1 MGCAPLEKRWDSIIT
16 NPLLNAPLTESALG
30 PGTSMFRAFLPCL
43 IYVVPAVL
51 IALGLPPRV
60 ADLAP
65 GMALIFGFLVLLG
78 GALLHLG
85 YALLRARERADGEIA
100 GAMEAVAHLE
110 RVQRRLEGDLAQIR
124 NALADLQA
132 RPEQNVGAVVAEVKV
147 LQSLVERLYSARAAA
162 PQPAAA
168 ASPAAPAAK
177 PAAPAAPASNG
188 AAASGGPSL
197 PMPPVAEGL
206 DEQEILDLVREGL
219 RENAVELA
227 LQPIVSLPQ
236 RKRRFFEC
244 FSRVRT
250 HDGGVIVP
258 EQYLEVAE
266 RHGLVT
272 AIDNLLLFRCIQ
284 TLRRIRKSNANV
296 GFFLNISPN
305 TLADRGFFRDFIQL
319 MSQNIEL
326 APALVFEFPQRALAQ
341 ADDSLWRD
349 LDRLAQMGF
358 RFSIDQVT
366 DLDLDAA
373 TLSGRHFRF
382 LKLEAGRVTEAARSG
397 LLGNDPKLLKRTLDS
412 YAIDLI
418 VERIETEP
426 MLLEVLDLHVDF
438 GQGFL
443 FGEPRIAKS
452 DSSGSLN

>member
-1 MGCAPLEKRWDSIIT
+1 MSGFRS
-16 NPLLNAPLTESALG
+16 LLL
-30 PGTSMFRAFLPCL
+30 CL
-43 IYVVPAVL
+43 IYVVPAAL
-51 IALGLPPRV
+51 IVLGLAPRTET
-60 ADLAP
+60 LEP
-65 GMALIFGFLVLLG
+65 GMRLVYGLLVVLA
-78 GALLHLG
+78 GALVHLG
-85 YALLRARERADGEIA
+85 YALGRGRNRTDGEIA

-110 RVQRRLEGDLAQIR
+110 RVQRRLEGDLAQVR

-132 RPEQNVGAVVAEVKV
+132 RPQQNVGAVVAEVKV
-147 LQSLVERLYSARAAA
+147 LQSLVERLYSARAGSPM
-162 PQPAAA
+162 PQPAAET
-168 ASPAAPAAK
+168 ASAPATAQ
-177 PAAPAAPASNG
+177 APSAPSSNG
-188 AAASGGPSL
+188 SAATGSSL

-206 DEQEILDLVREGL
+206 DEQSILDLVREGL

-236 RKRRFFEC
+236 RKRRYFEC

-250 HDGGVIVP
+250 NDGRIIVP
-258 EQYLEVAE
+258 EQYIDVAE
-266 RHGLVT
+266 RHGLMT

-319 MSQNIEL
+319 MAQNIEL
-326 APALVFEFPQRALAQ
+326 APALVFEFPQRALRE
-341 ADDSLWRD
+341 ADESLWRD

-366 DLDLDAA
+366 DLDIDAA

-382 LKLEAGRVTEAARSG
+382 LKLEAGRVMEAVHSG
-397 LLGNDPKLLKRTLDS
+397 LLGSDPKLLKRTLDS

-418 VERIETEP
+418 IERIETEP

-452 DSSGSLN
+452 DAAGTLH

>member
-1 MGCAPLEKRWDSIIT
+1 MSG
-16 NPLLNAPLTESALG
+16 
-30 PGTSMFRAFLPCL
+30 FRAFLSCL
-43 IYVVPAVL
+43 IYIVPAAI
-51 IALGLPPRV
+51 IAAGWPPRV
-60 ADLAP
+60 AELAP
-65 GMALIFGFLVLLG
+65 GMALTFGLLVLLA
-78 GALLHLG
+78 GALLHLA
-85 YALLRARERADGEIA
+85 YALLRARERADSEVA
-100 GAMEAVAHLE
+100 GAMDAIAHLE
-110 RVQRRLEGDLAQIR
+110 RVQRRLEGDLAQMR

-147 LQSLVERLYSARAAA
+147 LQSLVERLYSARAG
-162 PQPAAA
+162 
-168 ASPAAPAAK
+168 
-177 PAAPAAPASNG
+177 APASQPADSPAVPAQQSVAPAPANG
-188 AAASGGPSL
+188 GVAAGASL
-197 PMPPVAEGL
+197 PMPPIAEGL
-206 DEQEILDLVREGL
+206 DEQAILDLVREGL

-244 FSRVRT
+244 YSRVRT
-250 HDGGVIVP
+250 NDGRIIVP

-272 AIDNLLLFRCIQ
+272 AIDNLLLFRCVQ

-296 GFFLNISPN
+296 GFFLNISPH

-326 APALVFEFPQRALAQ
+326 APALVFEFPQRALRE

-358 RFSIDQVT
+358 RFSVDQVA
-366 DLDLDAA
+366 DLDIDAA

-382 LKLEAGRVTEAARSG
+382 LKLEAGRVMAAARSG
-397 LLGNDPKLLKRTLDS
+397 LLGTDPKLLKRTLDS

-418 VERIETEP
+418 IERIETEP

-452 DSSGSLN
+452 DAAGALN

>member
-1 MGCAPLEKRWDSIIT
+1 MSGFRT
-16 NPLLNAPLTESALG
+16 FLL
-30 PGTSMFRAFLPCL
+30 CL
-43 IYVVPAVL
+43 LYVVPAAI
-51 IALGLPPRV
+51 IALGLAPRIGE
-60 ADLAP
+60 LSRET
-65 GMALIFGFLVLLG
+65 ALIFGLLVLLA
-78 GALLHLG
+78 GALAHLG
-85 YALLRARERADGEIA
+85 YALWRARERADGEVT
-100 GAMEAVAHLE
+100 GAMDAVAHLE
-110 RVQRRLEGDLAQIR
+110 RVQRRLEGDLAQVR
-124 NALADLQA
+124 HALADLQA

-147 LQSLVERLYSARAAA
+147 LQSLVERLYSARAGSSA
-162 PQPAAA
+162 PQPAVEAA
-168 ASPAAPAAK
+168 AT
-177 PAAPAAPASNG
+177 NG
-188 AAASGGPSL
+188 TGAQRAAAAMAANAAGGSL

-236 RKRRFFEC
+236 RKRRFYEC
-244 FSRVRT
+244 YSRVRT
-250 HDGGVIVP
+250 NDGRIIVP

-284 TLRRIRKSNANV
+284 TLRRIRKGNANV

-319 MSQNIEL
+319 MAQNIEL

-358 RFSIDQVT
+358 RFSIDQVA
-366 DLDLDAA
+366 DLDIDAA

-382 LKLEAGRVTEAARSG
+382 LKLEAGRVMEAARSG
-397 LLGNDPKLLKRTLDS
+397 LFGNDPKLLKRTLDS

-418 VERIETEP
+418 IERIETEP

-438 GQGFL
+438 GQGYL

-452 DSSGSLN
+452 DAAGALT

>member
-1 MGCAPLEKRWDSIIT
+1 MSGL
-16 NPLLNAPLTESALG
+16 
-30 PGTSMFRAFLPCL
+30 RAFLPFL
-43 IYVVPAVL
+43 LYAVPAAI

-60 ADLAP
+60 SDLAP
-65 GMALIFGFLVLLG
+65 GMALIFGLLVLLA

-85 YALLRARERADGEIA
+85 YLLLKARERADGEIA
-100 GAMEAVAHLE
+100 GAMDAVAHLE
-110 RVQRRLEGDLAQIR
+110 RVQRRLEGDLAQMR

-147 LQSLVERLYSARAAA
+147 LQALVERLYSARSGSPAPQAAGETPAAA
-162 PQPAAA
+162 PAAAPKAAAA
-168 ASPAAPAAK
+168 ASNGGMAP
-177 PAAPAAPASNG
+177 G
-188 AAASGGPSL
+188 LSL

-236 RKRRFFEC
+236 RKRRFYEC
-244 FSRVRT
+244 LSRVRT
-250 HDGGVIVP
+250 NDGRIIVP
-258 EQYLEVAE
+258 EQYLAVAE

-319 MSQNIEL
+319 MAQNIEL

-358 RFSIDQVT
+358 RFSIDQVA
-366 DLDLDAA
+366 DLDIDAA

-382 LKLEAGRVTEAARSG
+382 LKLEAGRVMEAARSG
-397 LLGNDPKLLKRTLDS
+397 LFGNDPKLLKRTLDS

-418 VERIETEP
+418 IERIETES

-452 DSSGSLN
+452 DAAGALN

>member
-1 MGCAPLEKRWDSIIT
+1 MSG
-16 NPLLNAPLTESALG
+16 
-30 PGTSMFRAFLPCL
+30 FRAFLPCL
-43 IYVVPAVL
+43 IYVVPAGL

-60 ADLAP
+60 ADLGP
-65 GMALIFGFLVLLG
+65 GMALIFGILVLLG

-85 YALLRARERADGEIA
+85 YALLRARERADGEVA

-110 RVQRRLEGDLAQIR
+110 RVQRRLEGDLAQMR
-124 NALADLQA
+124 NALADLQS

-147 LQSLVERLYSARAAA
+147 LQSLVERLYSARATAPEPAAA
-162 PQPAAA
+162 PAPAAA
-168 ASPAAPAAK
+168 AVAK
-177 PAAPAAPASNG
+177 PAAPAAPATNG
-188 AAASGGPSL
+188 AAAGGSM

-206 DEQEILDLVREGL
+206 GEQEILDLVREGL
-219 RENAVELA
+219 RANAVELA

-258 EQYLEVAE
+258 EQYLAVAE

-382 LKLEAGRVTEAARSG
+382 LKLEAARVTEAARSG

-438 GQGFL
+438 GQGYL

-452 DSSGSLN
+452 DASGTLS

>member
-1 MGCAPLEKRWDSIIT
+1 MSG
-16 NPLLNAPLTESALG
+16 
-30 PGTSMFRAFLPCL
+30 FRAFLPCL
-43 IYVVPAVL
+43 IYIVPAAI
-51 IALGLPPRV
+51 IASGWPRGIAGLG
-60 ADLAP
+60 P
-65 GMALIFGFLVLLG
+65 GMSLVSAVLVLLSG
-78 GALLHLG
+78 GLLHLAR
-85 YALLRARERADGEIA
+85 ALLRARERADSEVA

-110 RVQRRLEGDLAQIR
+110 RVQRRLEGDLAQMR

-147 LQSLVERLYSARAAA
+147 LQSLVERLYSARAGSAAPAQPPAAA
-162 PQPAAA
+162 PQKPPAVPAPANETAAA
-168 ASPAAPAAK
+168 
-177 PAAPAAPASNG
+177 
-188 AAASGGPSL
+188 GPSL
-197 PMPPVAEGL
+197 PMPPIAEGL
-206 DEQEILDLVREGL
+206 GEQEILDLVREGL

-250 HDGGVIVP
+250 NDGRIIVP
-258 EQYLEVAE
+258 EQYLDVAE

-296 GFFLNISPN
+296 GFFLNISPH

-326 APALVFEFPQRALAQ
+326 APALVFEFPQRALRE
-341 ADDSLWRD
+341 ADESLWRD

-358 RFSIDQVT
+358 RFSIDQVA
-366 DLDLDAA
+366 DLDIDAA

-382 LKLEAGRVTEAARSG
+382 LKLEAGRVMEAARSG
-397 LLGNDPKLLKRTLDS
+397 LLGNDPRLLKRTLDS

-418 VERIETEP
+418 IERIETEP

-452 DSSGSLN
+452 DSAGALH

>member
-1 MGCAPLEKRWDSIIT
+1 MSG
-16 NPLLNAPLTESALG
+16 
-30 PGTSMFRAFLPCL
+30 FRAFLLCL
-43 IYVVPAVL
+43 LYVVPAAVV
-51 IALGLPPRV
+51 ALRPPP
-60 ADLAP
+60 LNTLTLE
-65 GMALIFGFLVLLG
+65 MALVFAVLVLLF
-78 GALLHLG
+78 GALLHLAYMHG
-85 YALLRARERADGEIA
+85 EGRRRADGEIS
-100 GAMEAVAHLE
+100 GVLEAVSHLE
-110 RVQRRLEGDLAQIR
+110 RMQRRLEGDLAQMR
-124 NALADLQA
+124 HALTDLQS

-147 LQSLVERLYSARAAA
+147 LQSLVERLYSARAGSAPQQPEAAA
-162 PQPAAA
+162 PVATDSAAARANAAA
-168 ASPAAPAAK
+168 AAANAAI
-177 PAAPAAPASNG
+177 
-188 AAASGGPSL
+188 GGPSL
-197 PMPPVAEGL
+197 PMPPLAEGL
-206 DEQEILDLVREGL
+206 DEQTILDLVREGL

-236 RKRRFFEC
+236 RKRRYFEC
-244 FSRVRT
+244 YSRVRT
-250 HDGGVIVP
+250 GDGKIIVP

-284 TLRRIRKSNANV
+284 TLRRIRKGNANV
-296 GFFLNISPN
+296 GFFLNISPH

-319 MSQNIEL
+319 MAQNIEL
-326 APALVFEFPQRALAQ
+326 APALVFEFPQRALGE

-349 LDRLAQMGF
+349 LERLAQMGF

-366 DLDLDAA
+366 NLDIDAA

-382 LKLEAGRVTEAARSG
+382 LKLEAGRVMEAARTG
-397 LLGNDPKLLKRTLDS
+397 LFGNDPRLLKRTLDS

-426 MLLEVLDLHVDF
+426 MLLELLDLHIDF

-452 DSSGSLN
+452 DTAGALS

>member
-1 MGCAPLEKRWDSIIT
+1 
-16 NPLLNAPLTESALG
+16 
-30 PGTSMFRAFLPCL
+30 MFRAFLPCL
-43 IYVVPAVL
+43 IYIVPAAL

-60 ADLAP
+60 SDLPP
-65 GMALIFGFLVLLG
+65 GMALVFGLLVLLG

-85 YALLRARERADGEIA
+85 YALARSRERANGEVA
-100 GAMEAVAHLE
+100 GAMEAIAHLE
-110 RVQRRLEGDLAQIR
+110 RVQRRLEGDLAQMR
-124 NALADLQA
+124 NALADLQS

-147 LQSLVERLYSARAAA
+147 LQSLVERLYSARSTAPEPAAA
-162 PQPAAA
+162 PSPSA
-168 ASPAAPAAK
+168 ASSVASK
-177 PAAPAAPASNG
+177 PAAPAAPATNG
-188 AAASGGPSL
+188 AAAGGGSL

-206 DEQEILDLVREGL
+206 GEQEILDLVREGL
-219 RENAVELA
+219 RANAVELA

-382 LKLEAGRVTEAARSG
+382 LKLEAARVTQAARSG

-452 DSSGSLN
+452 DASGTLN

>member
-1 MGCAPLEKRWDSIIT
+1 
-16 NPLLNAPLTESALG
+16 
-30 PGTSMFRAFLPCL
+30 MFRGFLPCL
-43 IYVVPAVL
+43 IYIVPAAL

-65 GMALIFGFLVLLG
+65 ATALIFGLLVLLG

-85 YALLRARERADGEIA
+85 YALMRSRERADGEIA

-110 RVQRRLEGDLAQIR
+110 RVQRRLEGDLAQMR
-124 NALADLQA
+124 NALADLQS
-132 RPEQNVGAVVAEVKV
+132 RPEQNVGAVIAEVKV
-147 LQSLVERLYSARAAA
+147 LQSLVERLYSARSAT
-162 PQPAAA
+162 PQPADP
-168 ASPAAPAAK
+168 ASPATSALPAK
-177 PAAPAAPASNG
+177 PAAPAAPATNG
-188 AAASGGPSL
+188 ASGGPSL

-244 FSRVRT
+244 LSRVRT
-250 HDGGVIVP
+250 RDGGVIVP
-258 EQYLEVAE
+258 EQYLAVAE

-284 TLRRIRKSNANV
+284 TLRRIRKGNANV

-319 MSQNIEL
+319 MAQNIEL

-382 LKLEAGRVTEAARSG
+382 LKLEAARVTEAARSG

-418 VERIETEP
+418 VERIETEA

-452 DSSGSLN
+452 DSSGTLN

>member
-1 MGCAPLEKRWDSIIT
+1 MSG
-16 NPLLNAPLTESALG
+16 
-30 PGTSMFRAFLPCL
+30 FRAFLPCL
-43 IYVVPAVL
+43 IYVVPAAL

-60 ADLAP
+60 SDLGP
-65 GMALIFGFLVLLG
+65 GMALIFGVLVLLG

-85 YALLRARERADGEIA
+85 YALLRAREQADGETA

-110 RVQRRLEGDLAQIR
+110 RVQRRLEGDLAQMR
-124 NALADLQA
+124 NALADLQS

-147 LQSLVERLYSARAAA
+147 LQSLVERLYSARSTAPEPAAA
-162 PQPAAA
+162 PSPSA
-168 ASPAAPAAK
+168 ASSVASK
-177 PAAPAAPASNG
+177 PAAPATNG
-188 AAASGGPSL
+188 AAAGGGSL

-206 DEQEILDLVREGL
+206 GEQEILDLVREGL
-219 RENAVELA
+219 RANAVELA

-284 TLRRIRKSNANV
+284 TLRRIRKGNANV

-319 MSQNIEL
+319 MAQNIEL

-382 LKLEAGRVTEAARSG
+382 LKLEAARVTEAARSG

-438 GQGFL
+438 GQGYL

-452 DSSGSLN
+452 DASGTQLS

>member
-1 MGCAPLEKRWDSIIT
+1 MSGL
-16 NPLLNAPLTESALG
+16 
-30 PGTSMFRAFLPCL
+30 RAFLPCL
-43 IYVVPAVL
+43 FYVVPAAI
-51 IALGLPPRV
+51 IALGLPLRM
-60 ADLAP
+60 ASLSLAR
-65 GMALIFGFLVLLG
+65 ALVFGLLVLLG
-78 GALLHLG
+78 GILVHLG
-85 YALLRARERADGEIA
+85 FLFRQARRRADGEVA
-100 GAMEAVAHLE
+100 GALEAVAHLE
-110 RVQRRLEGDLAQIR
+110 RVQRRLEGDVAQVR
-124 NALADLQA
+124 HALVDLQS

-147 LQSLVERLYSARAAA
+147 LQSLVERLYSARAGSPP
-162 PQPAAA
+162 PQTAEVQAKSAAA
-168 ASPAAPAAK
+168 AQRTT
-177 PAAPAAPASNG
+177 
-188 AAASGGPSL
+188 AAAISAAAANASSL

-206 DEQEILDLVREGL
+206 DEQTILDLVREGL

-236 RKRRFFEC
+236 RKRRYYEC
-244 FSRVRT
+244 YSRVRT
-250 HDGGVIVP
+250 GDGKIIVP

-284 TLRRIRKSNANV
+284 TLRRIRRGNANV

-319 MSQNIEL
+319 MAQNIEL
-326 APALVFEFPQRALAQ
+326 APALVFEFPQRARGL

-366 DLDLDAA
+366 DLDIDAA
-373 TLSGRHFRF
+373 SLSARHFRF
-382 LKLEAGRVTEAARSG
+382 LKLEAGRVMQAVRSG
-397 LLGNDPKLLKRTLDS
+397 LFGNDPRLLKRTLDS
-412 YAIDLI
+412 YAVDLI

-426 MLLEVLDLHVDF
+426 MLLELLDLHIDF

-443 FGEPRIAKS
+443 FGEPRIAKGDTAGALS
-452 DSSGSLN
+452 

>member
-1 MGCAPLEKRWDSIIT
+1 MSG
-16 NPLLNAPLTESALG
+16 
-30 PGTSMFRAFLPCL
+30 FRAFLPCL
-43 IYVVPAVL
+43 IYVVPAAL

-60 ADLAP
+60 SDLPPA
-65 GMALIFGFLVLLG
+65 MALIFGLLVLLG

-85 YALLRARERADGEIA
+85 YALARSRERADGEVA

-110 RVQRRLEGDLAQIR
+110 RVQRRLEGDLAQMR
-124 NALADLQA
+124 NALSDLQS

-147 LQSLVERLYSARAAA
+147 LQSLVVRLYSARAAT
-162 PQPAAA
+162 PQPAAP

-177 PAAPAAPASNG
+177 PAAPAAPATNG
-188 AAASGGPSL
+188 AASGGPSL

-319 MSQNIEL
+319 MAQNIEL

-373 TLSGRHFRF
+373 ALSGRHFRF
-382 LKLEAGRVTEAARSG
+382 LKLEAARVTAAARSG

-452 DSSGSLN
+452 DASGTQLS

>member
-1 MGCAPLEKRWDSIIT
+1 MSG
-16 NPLLNAPLTESALG
+16 
-30 PGTSMFRAFLPCL
+30 FRTFLPCL
-43 IYVVPAVL
+43 LYVVPAAI
-51 IALGLPPRV
+51 IALGLPPRIGE
-60 ADLAP
+60 LSP
-65 GMALIFGFLVLLG
+65 ETALIFGLLVLLA
-78 GALLHLG
+78 GALVHLG
-85 YALLRARERADGEIA
+85 YALLKARQRADGEVA
-100 GAMEAVAHLE
+100 GAMDAVAHLE
-110 RVQRRLEGDLAQIR
+110 RVQRRLEGDLAQVR

-147 LQSLVERLYSARAAA
+147 LQSLVERLYSARGGAPA
-162 PQPAAA
+162 PQPAVEATTANGNGTTAQRAA
-168 ASPAAPAAK
+168 AATAANAA
-177 PAAPAAPASNG
+177 
-188 AAASGGPSL
+188 GGSL

-236 RKRRFFEC
+236 RKRRFYEC
-244 FSRVRT
+244 YSRVRT
-250 HDGGVIVP
+250 NDGRIIVP
-258 EQYLEVAE
+258 DQYLEVAE

-284 TLRRIRKSNANV
+284 TLRRIRKGNANV

-319 MSQNIEL
+319 MAQNIEL

-358 RFSIDQVT
+358 RFSIDQVA
-366 DLDLDAA
+366 DLDIDAA

-382 LKLEAGRVTEAARSG
+382 LKLEAGRVMEAARSG
-397 LLGNDPKLLKRTLDS
+397 LFGNDPKLLKRTLDS

-418 VERIETEP
+418 IERIETEP

-452 DSSGSLN
+452 DAAGALN

>member
-1 MGCAPLEKRWDSIIT
+1 MSG
-16 NPLLNAPLTESALG
+16 
-30 PGTSMFRAFLPCL
+30 FRAFLSCL
-43 IYVVPAVL
+43 IYVVPAAL
-51 IALGLPPRV
+51 IALGLAPRTET
-60 ADLAP
+60 LAP
-65 GMALIFGFLVLLG
+65 GMALVFGLLVLLG
-78 GALLHLG
+78 GAFVHLG
-85 YALLRARERADGEIA
+85 YALWRARERADGEVT
-100 GAMEAVAHLE
+100 GALEAVAHLE

-124 NALADLQA
+124 NALVDLQG

-147 LQSLVERLYSARAAA
+147 LQSLVERLYSARAGSPAPEPAPDAA
-162 PQPAAA
+162 ATAGNGAPANGSAAQRAAA
-168 ASPAAPAAK
+168 AMAANAA
-177 PAAPAAPASNG
+177 
-188 AAASGGPSL
+188 GGSL

-206 DEQEILDLVREGL
+206 DEQAILDLVREGL

-236 RKRRFFEC
+236 RKRRFYEC
-244 FSRVRT
+244 YSRVRT
-250 HDGGVIVP
+250 NDGKIIVP
-258 EQYLEVAE
+258 EQYLDVAE

-319 MSQNIEL
+319 MAQNIEL

-366 DLDLDAA
+366 DLDIDAA

-382 LKLEAGRVTEAARSG
+382 LKLEAGRVMEAARSG
-397 LLGNDPKLLKRTLDS
+397 LFGNDPKLLKRTLDS
-412 YAIDLI
+412 YAIDLVI
-418 VERIETEP
+418 ERIETEP

-452 DSSGSLN
+452 DTPGALT

>member
-1 MGCAPLEKRWDSIIT
+1 MSG
-16 NPLLNAPLTESALG
+16 
-30 PGTSMFRAFLPCL
+30 FRTVLPCL
-43 IYVVPAVL
+43 IYAVPAAV
-51 IALGLPPRV
+51 IALR
-60 ADLAP
+60 LAP
-65 GMALIFGFLVLLG
+65 GMETLAPETALIFGLLVLLG

-85 YALLRARERADGEIA
+85 YALLRARERADGEIT
-100 GAMEAVAHLE
+100 GAMDAVAHLE
-110 RVQRRLEGDLAQIR
+110 RVQRRLEGDLAQVR
-124 NALADLQA
+124 HALADLQG

-147 LQSLVERLYSARAAA
+147 LQSLVERLYSARAAS
-162 PQPAAA
+162 PTPPPAVE
-168 ASPAAPAAK
+168 AAPAA
-177 PAAPAAPASNG
+177 NG
-188 AAASGGPSL
+188 AAAQRAAAATAANAAGGSL
-197 PMPPVAEGL
+197 PMPPLAEGL

-236 RKRRFFEC
+236 RKRRFYEC
-244 FSRVRT
+244 YSRVRT
-250 HDGGVIVP
+250 GDGKIIVP

-284 TLRRIRKSNANV
+284 TLRRIRKGNANV

-319 MSQNIEL
+319 MAQNIEL

-349 LDRLAQMGF
+349 LERLAQMGF

-366 DLDLDAA
+366 DLDIDAA

-382 LKLEAGRVTEAARSG
+382 LKLEAGRVMEAARSG
-397 LLGNDPKLLKRTLDS
+397 LFGNDPKLLKRTLDS

-418 VERIETEP
+418 IERIETEP

-452 DSSGSLN
+452 DTPGALS

>member
-1 MGCAPLEKRWDSIIT
+1 
-16 NPLLNAPLTESALG
+16 
-30 PGTSMFRAFLPCL
+30 
-43 IYVVPAVL
+43 
-51 IALGLPPRV
+51 
-60 ADLAP
+60 
-65 GMALIFGFLVLLG
+65 VLLG

-85 YALLRARERADGEIA
+85 YALWRAHERAEGEIA
-100 GAMEAVAHLE
+100 GVLEAVAHLE
-110 RVQRRLEGDLAQIR
+110 RIQRRVEGDLAQMR
-124 NALADLQA
+124 NALVDLQG

-147 LQSLVERLYSARAAA
+147 LQSLVERLYSARAGA
-162 PQPAAA
+162 PTPPPAVEATATDGTGAQRAAA
-168 ASPAAPAAK
+168 AVAA
-177 PAAPAAPASNG
+177 N
-188 AAASGGPSL
+188 AASGSL

-206 DEQEILDLVREGL
+206 DEQTILDLVREGL

-250 HDGGVIVP
+250 GDGKIIVP
-258 EQYLEVAE
+258 EQYLAVAE

-319 MSQNIEL
+319 MAQNIEL

-358 RFSIDQVT
+358 RFSIDQIT
-366 DLDLDAA
+366 DLDIDAA

-382 LKLEAGRVTEAARSG
+382 LKLEAGRVMEAARTG
-397 LLGNDPKLLKRTLDS
+397 LFGNDPKLLKRTLDS

-418 VERIETEP
+418 IERIETEP
-426 MLLEVLDLHVDF
+426 MLLEVLDLQIDF
-438 GQGFL
+438 GQGYL
-443 FGEPRIAKS
+443 FGEPRIAKGDTAGALS
-452 DSSGSLN
+452 

>member
-1 MGCAPLEKRWDSIIT
+1 MSGI
-16 NPLLNAPLTESALG
+16 
-30 PGTSMFRAFLPCL
+30 RAFLFCL
-43 IYVVPAVL
+43 IYVVPAAL
-51 IALGLPPRV
+51 IALGLLPRTD
-60 ADLAP
+60 ALAP
-65 GMALIFGFLVLLG
+65 GMALILGLLVLLT
-78 GALLHLG
+78 GALVHLG
-85 YALLRARERADGEIA
+85 SALWKARGRADSEVA

-110 RVQRRLEGDLAQIR
+110 RVQRRLEGDLAQVR
-124 NALADLQA
+124 HALADLQS

-147 LQSLVERLYSARAAA
+147 LQSLVERLYSARAGSPATQTAA
-162 PQPAAA
+162 EAPAATAPKPAAA
-168 ASPAAPAAK
+168 AA
-177 PAAPAAPASNG
+177 NG
-188 AAASGGPSL
+188 AAASVPGSSL

-206 DEQEILDLVREGL
+206 GEQEILDLVRDGL

-250 HDGGVIVP
+250 NDGRIIVP
-258 EQYLEVAE
+258 EQYLDVAE
-266 RHGLVT
+266 RHGLIT

-296 GFFLNISPN
+296 GFFLNISPY
-305 TLADRGFFRDFIQL
+305 TLADRGFFSDFIQL

-326 APALVFEFPQRALAQ
+326 APALVFEFPQRALVQ
-341 ADDSLWRD
+341 AEDSLWRD

-366 DLDLDAA
+366 DLDIDAA

-382 LKLEAGRVTEAARSG
+382 LKLEAGRLTEAARSG

-452 DSSGSLN
+452 DVAGAAH

>member
-1 MGCAPLEKRWDSIIT
+1 
-16 NPLLNAPLTESALG
+16 
-30 PGTSMFRAFLPCL
+30 
-43 IYVVPAVL
+43 VVPAAIV
-51 IALGLPPRV
+51 ALGLPPRMSE
-60 ADLAP
+60 LSP
-65 GMALIFGFLVLLG
+65 GMALVFGLLVLLG

-85 YALLRARERADGEIA
+85 YALWRAHERAEGEIA
-100 GAMEAVAHLE
+100 GVLEAVAHLE
-110 RVQRRLEGDLAQIR
+110 RIQRRVEGDLAQMR
-124 NALADLQA
+124 NALVDLQG

-147 LQSLVERLYSARAAA
+147 LQSLVERLYSARAGA
-162 PQPAAA
+162 PTPPPAVEATATDGTGAQRAAA
-168 ASPAAPAAK
+168 AVAA
-177 PAAPAAPASNG
+177 N
-188 AAASGGPSL
+188 AASGSL

-206 DEQEILDLVREGL
+206 DEQTILDLVREGL

-250 HDGGVIVP
+250 GDGKIIVP
-258 EQYLEVAE
+258 EQYLAVAE

-319 MSQNIEL
+319 MAQNIEL

-358 RFSIDQVT
+358 RFSIDQIT
-366 DLDLDAA
+366 DLDIDAA

-382 LKLEAGRVTEAARSG
+382 LKLEAGRVMEAARTG
-397 LLGNDPKLLKRTLDS
+397 LFGNDPKLLKRTLDS

-418 VERIETEP
+418 IERIETEP
-426 MLLEVLDLHVDF
+426 MLLEVLDLQIDF
-438 GQGFL
+438 GQGYL
-443 FGEPRIAKS
+443 FGEPRIAKGDTAGALS
-452 DSSGSLN
+452 

>member
-1 MGCAPLEKRWDSIIT
+1 MSG
-16 NPLLNAPLTESALG
+16 
-30 PGTSMFRAFLPCL
+30 FRAFLPCL
-43 IYVVPAVL
+43 IYVVPAAL

-60 ADLAP
+60 SELPP
-65 GMALIFGFLVLLG
+65 GMALIFGLIVLLG

-85 YALLRARERADGEIA
+85 YALARSRERADGEVA
-100 GAMEAVAHLE
+100 GAMEAIAHLE
-110 RVQRRLEGDLAQIR
+110 RVQRRLEGDLAQMR
-124 NALADLQA
+124 NALADLQS

-147 LQSLVERLYSARAAA
+147 LQSLVERLYSARSAA
-162 PQPAAA
+162 PQPT
-168 ASPAAPAAK
+168 AAPATPSPAK
-177 PAAPAAPASNG
+177 PAAPAAPATNG
-188 AAASGGPSL
+188 AAIGGPSL

-206 DEQEILDLVREGL
+206 GEQEILDLVREGL

-284 TLRRIRKSNANV
+284 TLRRIRKGNANV

-319 MSQNIEL
+319 MAQNIEL
-326 APALVFEFPQRALAQ
+326 APALVFEFPQRALAE

-382 LKLEAGRVTEAARSG
+382 LKLEAARVTEAARSG

-452 DSSGSLN
+452 DTAGALN

>member
-1 MGCAPLEKRWDSIIT
+1 MSG
-16 NPLLNAPLTESALG
+16 
-30 PGTSMFRAFLPCL
+30 FRAFLPCL
-43 IYVVPAVL
+43 IYVVPAAL

-60 ADLAP
+60 SDLGP
-65 GMALIFGFLVLLG
+65 GMALIFGMLVLLG

-85 YALLRARERADGEIA
+85 YALLRARERADGEAA

-110 RVQRRLEGDLAQIR
+110 RVQRRLEGDFAQMR
-124 NALADLQA
+124 NALADLQS

-147 LQSLVERLYSARAAA
+147 LQSLVERLYSARAAVPEPAAA
-162 PQPAAA
+162 PSPAAA
-168 ASPAAPAAK
+168 AKPATPAAPAT
-177 PAAPAAPASNG
+177 NG
-188 AAASGGPSL
+188 SAMGGPSL

-258 EQYLEVAE
+258 EQYLAVAE

-284 TLRRIRKSNANV
+284 TLRRIRKGNANV

-319 MSQNIEL
+319 MAQNIEL
-326 APALVFEFPQRALAQ
+326 APALVFEFPQRALAE

-382 LKLEAGRVTEAARSG
+382 LKLEAARVTAAARSG

-438 GQGFL
+438 GQGYL

-452 DSSGSLN
+452 DASGTQLS

>member
-1 MGCAPLEKRWDSIIT
+1 M
-16 NPLLNAPLTESALG
+16 SA
-30 PGTSMFRAFLPCL
+30 FRAFLPCL
-43 IYVVPAVL
+43 LYVVPAAI
-51 IALGLPPRV
+51 IALGLPPRIGELSPQ
-60 ADLAP
+60 A
-65 GMALIFGFLVLLG
+65 ALIFGLLILLA
-78 GALLHLG
+78 GALVHLG
-85 YALLRARERADGEIA
+85 FALLKARERADGEVT
-100 GAMEAVAHLE
+100 GAMDAVAHLE
-110 RVQRRLEGDLAQIR
+110 RVQRRLEGDLAQVR

-147 LQSLVERLYSARAAA
+147 LQSLVERLYSARGGA
-162 PQPAAA
+162 PAQAIPE
-168 ASPAAPAAK
+168 APAAL
-177 PAAPAAPASNG
+177 PQRPIAPATPTTNG
-188 AAASGGPSL
+188 ATAANAAGGSL

-236 RKRRFFEC
+236 RKRRFYEC
-244 FSRVRT
+244 YSRVRT
-250 HDGGVIVP
+250 NDGRIIVP

-284 TLRRIRKSNANV
+284 TLRRIRKGNANV

-319 MSQNIEL
+319 MAQNIEL

-358 RFSIDQVT
+358 RFSIDQVA
-366 DLDLDAA
+366 DLDIDAA

-382 LKLEAGRVTEAARSG
+382 LKLEAGRVMAAARSG
-397 LLGNDPKLLKRTLDS
+397 LFGNDPKLLKRTLDS
-412 YAIDLI
+412 YAIDLVI
-418 VERIETEP
+418 ERIETEP

-452 DSSGSLN
+452 DGAGALS

>member
-1 MGCAPLEKRWDSIIT
+1 MSG
-16 NPLLNAPLTESALG
+16 
-30 PGTSMFRAFLPCL
+30 FRAFLPCL
-43 IYVVPAVL
+43 IYVVPAAL

-60 ADLAP
+60 ADLGP
-65 GMALIFGFLVLLG
+65 GMALIFGLLVLLG

-85 YALLRARERADGEIA
+85 YALARSRERADGEVA
-100 GAMEAVAHLE
+100 GAMEAIAHLE
-110 RVQRRLEGDLAQIR
+110 RVQRRLEGDLAQMR

-147 LQSLVERLYSARAAA
+147 LQSLVERLYSARSAPPPAAA
-162 PQPAAA
+162 PSTETP
-168 ASPAAPAAK
+168 SPAK
-177 PAAPAAPASNG
+177 PAAPAAPATNG
-188 AAASGGPSL
+188 AAVGGPSL
-197 PMPPVAEGL
+197 AMPPVAEGL
-206 DEQEILDLVREGL
+206 GEQEILDLVREGL
-219 RENAVELA
+219 RANAVELA

-258 EQYLEVAE
+258 EQYLEIAE

-296 GFFLNISPN
+296 GFFLNISPH

-326 APALVFEFPQRALAQ
+326 APALVFEFPQRALAE

-349 LDRLAQMGF
+349 LERLAQMGF
-358 RFSIDQVT
+358 RFSLDQVT

-382 LKLEAGRVTEAARSG
+382 LKLEAARVTAAAREG

-452 DSSGSLN
+452 DAAGALN

>member
-1 MGCAPLEKRWDSIIT
+1 
-16 NPLLNAPLTESALG
+16 
-30 PGTSMFRAFLPCL
+30 
-43 IYVVPAVL
+43 
-51 IALGLPPRV
+51 
-60 ADLAP
+60 
-65 GMALIFGFLVLLG
+65 
-78 GALLHLG
+78 
-85 YALLRARERADGEIA
+85 
-100 GAMEAVAHLE
+100 
-110 RVQRRLEGDLAQIR
+110 
-124 NALADLQA
+124 
-132 RPEQNVGAVVAEVKV
+132 V
-147 LQSLVERLYSARAAA
+147 LQSLVERLYSARAGSPGPQAA
-162 PQPAAA
+162 ADAAA
-168 ASPAAPAAK
+168 ASAQKPAAAPAT
-177 PAAPAAPASNG
+177 
-188 AAASGGPSL
+188 AAANAAGNGSSL
-197 PMPPVAEGL
+197 PMPPIAEDL
-206 DEQEILDLVREGL
+206 DEQGILDLVREGL

-250 HDGGVIVP
+250 KDGRIIVP
-258 EQYLEVAE
+258 EQYLDVAE

-296 GFFLNISPN
+296 GFFLNISPH

-319 MSQNIEL
+319 MAQNIEL
-326 APALVFEFPQRALAQ
+326 APALVFEFPQRALRE

-366 DLDLDAA
+366 DLDIDAA

-382 LKLEAGRVTEAARSG
+382 LKLEAGRVMAAARSG

-418 VERIETEP
+418 IERIETEP

-452 DSSGSLN
+452 DAAGALN

>member
-1 MGCAPLEKRWDSIIT
+1 ML
-16 NPLLNAPLTESALG
+16 
-30 PGTSMFRAFLPCL
+30 RAFLPCL
-43 IYVVPAVL
+43 IYVVPAAL

-60 ADLAP
+60 SDLPP
-65 GMALIFGFLVLLG
+65 GMALVFGLLVLLG

-85 YALLRARERADGEIA
+85 YALARSRERADGEVA
-100 GAMEAVAHLE
+100 GAMEAIAHLE
-110 RVQRRLEGDLAQIR
+110 RVQRRLEGDLAQMR
-124 NALADLQA
+124 NALADLQS

-147 LQSLVERLYSARAAA
+147 LQSLVERLYSARSTAPEPAAA
-162 PQPAAA
+162 PSPSA
-168 ASPAAPAAK
+168 ASSVAAK
-177 PAAPAAPASNG
+177 PAAPAAPTTNG
-188 AAASGGPSL
+188 AGAGGGSL

-206 DEQEILDLVREGL
+206 GEQEILDLVREGL
-219 RENAVELA
+219 RANAVELA

-284 TLRRIRKSNANV
+284 TLRRIRKGNANV

-326 APALVFEFPQRALAQ
+326 APALVFEFPQRALAE

-382 LKLEAGRVTEAARSG
+382 LKLEAARVTQAARSG

-452 DSSGSLN
+452 DASGTLG

>member
-1 MGCAPLEKRWDSIIT
+1 MSG
-16 NPLLNAPLTESALG
+16 
-30 PGTSMFRAFLPCL
+30 FRAFLPCL
-43 IYVVPAVL
+43 IYVVPAAL

-60 ADLAP
+60 SDLGP
-65 GMALIFGFLVLLG
+65 GMALIFGMLVLLG

-85 YALLRARERADGEIA
+85 YALLRARERADGEAA

-110 RVQRRLEGDLAQIR
+110 RVQRRLEGDFAQMR
-124 NALADLQA
+124 NALADLQS

-147 LQSLVERLYSARAAA
+147 LQSLVERLYSARAAVPEPVAA
-162 PQPAAA
+162 PSPAAA
-168 ASPAAPAAK
+168 KPATPAAPAT
-177 PAAPAAPASNG
+177 NG
-188 AAASGGPSL
+188 SAMGGPSL

-258 EQYLEVAE
+258 EQYLAVAE

-284 TLRRIRKSNANV
+284 TLRRIRKGNANV

-319 MSQNIEL
+319 MAQNIEL

-382 LKLEAGRVTEAARSG
+382 LKLEAARVTEAARSG

-418 VERIETEP
+418 VERIETES

-438 GQGFL
+438 GQGYL

-452 DSSGSLN
+452 DASGTQLS